1 MSLLR
6 KIAPK
11 SLYGRTILIVVLPI
25 FLMQTVITYIFFN
38 RHWEEV
44 TGNLSEGVANEIA
57 TTLQLW
63 ETAAGPLTQEMV
75 ENLARERLDI
85 VIRFEPGGV
94 IPEQDRGSI
103 FSTVNNTLEAQLD
116 KALDQPYWYSTKAY
130 RAYVEIRV
138 QMDDGYMV
146 FLPRRDRV
154 FATNGHIFIMWL
166 VGATLL
172 LGYVAVT
179 FLRNQ
184 VRSILRL
191 AEAAEDFGRGRD
203 RPDFKPSGAREV
215 RQAGRAFIA
224 MRQRIKRHMTQRTD
238 MLAGVSHDL
247 RTPLTRMKLALA
259 LMDGDDAKEIKTDVD
274 EMEGMVEEYLTFA
287 RNQTTDDTEPVDLHD
302 LVREIHADTKRG
314 GNIFLYDVPE
324 QIVLNARRT
333 ALKRAITNLVGNGFK
348 HAQVVQI
355 IARVEQDSGIVAIH
369 VDDDGP
375 GIAPEKHAEAFK
387 PFARLDEARNQN
399 IAGTGLG
406 LAVVRDI
413 ARAHGG
419 EVRLEVAPLGGLRAS
434 LRLPG

>member
-1 MSLLR
+1 MLR

-11 SLYGRTILIVVLPI
+11 SLYGRTLLIVVLPI
-25 FLMQTVITYIFFN
+25 FLMQTVITYVFFN

-44 TGNLSEGVANEIA
+44 TGSLSESVAGDID
-57 TTLQLW
+57 LILDLW
-63 ETAAGPLTQEMV
+63 MESETDEERSKVADR
-75 ENLARERLDI
+75 AREQLDI
-85 VIRFEPGGV
+85 TIRFQPDWA
-94 IPEQDRGSI
+94 IPVQDDGSI
-103 FSTVNNTLEAQLD
+103 FEPLNRTLEAKLSER
-116 KALDQPYWYSTKAY
+116 LEQPYWYSTTAW
-130 RAYVEIRV
+130 RGYVEIRV
-138 QMDDGYMV
+138 QMDGGYMV

-154 FATNGHIFIMWL
+154 FATNGHIFILWL

-172 LGYVAVT
+172 LGYVALT

-203 RPDFKPSGAREV
+203 RPDYKPSGATEV

-224 MRQRIKRHMTQRTD
+224 MRQRIKRYMTQRTD

-259 LMDGDDAKEIKTDVD
+259 MMDGGDAKDLRNDVD
-274 EMEGMVEEYLTFA
+274 EMEGMLDDYLSFA

-302 LVREIHADTKRG
+302 LVREIAGDSKRSG
-314 GNIFLYDVPE
+314 HTFFYDVPE
-324 QIVLNARRT
+324 AIILNARRKG
-333 ALKRAITNLVGNGFK
+333 LKRAITNLVGNGFK
-348 HAQVVQI
+348 HASDVQVLAEKEGDNGLI
-355 IARVEQDSGIVAIH
+355 IIH
-369 VDDDGP
+369 VDDNGP
-375 GIAPEKHAEAFK
+375 GIPEEMYDEAFK
-387 PFARLDEARNQN
+387 PFSRLDDARNQN
-399 IAGTGLG
+399 ITGTGLG

-419 EVRLEVAPLGGLRAS
+419 EIRLGVSPLGGLRAT